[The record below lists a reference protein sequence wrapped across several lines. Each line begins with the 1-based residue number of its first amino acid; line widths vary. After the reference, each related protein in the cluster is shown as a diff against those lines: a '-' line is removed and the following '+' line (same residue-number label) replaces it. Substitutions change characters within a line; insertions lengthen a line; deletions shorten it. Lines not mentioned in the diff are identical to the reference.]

1 MSQENSTPK
10 SGATASPVVPRN
22 NFLGF
27 STEELAGLSVQ
38 EIVGNE
44 PAVKMVMH
52 YYRQLSEENAAL
64 KNDLNTATTYVS
76 GYELKRVDVSVG
88 AGLQFVGSL
97 FLAFAVNILTGDG
110 KPTPGYL
117 LLVAG
122 VVGQAVGLYFSL
134 RREKK

>member
-1 MSQENSTPK
+1 MNQDNSTSKP
-10 SGATASPVVPRN
+10 SAATSPVVPRS

-27 STEELAGLSVQ
+27 STEELAGLSVE

-64 KNDLNTATTYVS
+64 KNDFNTATTYVS

-97 FLAFAVNILTGDG
+97 FIAFDVNILTGDG
-110 KPTPGYL
+110 KPAPGYL

-122 VVGQAVGLYFSL
+122 VLGQVFGLYFSL

>member
-1 MSQENSTPK
+1 MNQENLSSKTSSAVP
-10 SGATASPVVPRN
+10 PVVPRS
-22 NFLGF
+22 NFLGV
-27 STEELAGLSVQ
+27 SVEELAGLSVQ

-44 PAVKMVMH
+44 TAVKMVMH

-88 AGLQFVGSL
+88 AGLQFVASL

-110 KPTPGYL
+110 KPSPGYL

-122 VVGQAVGLYFSL
+122 LVCQAIGLFFSL
-134 RREKK
+134 RRETK